1 MLKLVR
7 SCMAHG
13 RRQLETGGSLL
24 HGLQNW
30 QQKGMYKGVFG
41 TALLHVFQLRSMFFS
56 QTVLAP
62 CTQFDKKIVE
72 L

>member
-7 SCMAHG
+7 GCMAHG

-30 QQKGMYKGVFG
+30 QQKGMYKCMFVLSYGRLEYVYGV
-41 TALLHVFQLRSMFFS
+41 ASPR
-56 QTVLAP
+56 A
-62 CTQFDKKIVE
+62 
-72 L
+72 